1 MPPCNVKSSI
11 LKENKKEHY
20 GVFFIQLSLC
30 SQMSWSTWALCGHV
44 TVSANEEHA
53 SIGSQWG
60 LHLKLKLRTELAF
73 PWQGSIFLIKT
84 WQQKCLSSWDAS
96 VHFNPLP
103 EQGMSSKSELQR
115 RTGAHGLQE
124 SRFQGYCV
132 KHGYICWQET
142 SYVKMWEMEMLHQF
156 SRTNCLWEGV
166 TSRKICFIIW
176 ITK

>member
-1 MPPCNVKSSI
+1 MPPYNVKSSI
-11 LKENKKEHY
+11 LKENKKEHF

-73 PWQGSIFLIKT
+73 SWQGSIFWIKT
-84 WQQKCLSSWDAS
+84 WRQKYLSSWDAS

-103 EQGMSSKSELQR
+103 EQGVSSESELQR
-115 RTGAHGLQE
+115 RTGAHGLQG

-166 TSRKICFIIW
+166 TSRKMCFIIW